1 MADKKITALTDLSTG
16 VAGADLLHVVDDPTG
31 TPINK
36 KVSVTNFINNL
47 PSFIGFSNSV
57 EDISDGTQAAISIT
71 TALTLLQTAGT
82 NATTL
87 ADGTVVGQLKIIVHD
102 TDGGA
107 TEMTPADP
115 LGYIDLDFVELGDSA
130 MLMWIG
136 TKWAALSSV
145 SLGSTDSGLF
155 EVTATD

>member
-16 VAGADLLHVVDDPTG
+16 IAGADLLHVIDDPSG

-57 EDISDGTQAAISIT
+57 EDISDGTQTAISVS
-71 TALTLLQTAGT
+71 TALTLLQTAGS

-87 ADGTVVGQLKIIVHD
+87 ADGTVVGQIKIIVHD
-102 TDGGA
+102 TDGGSSVC
-107 TEMTPADP
+107 TPADP
-115 LGYIDLDFVELGDSA
+115 MGYADLNFAAVGDTA
-130 MLMWIG
+130 PLI
-136 TKWAALSSV
+136 WAGSSWAV
-145 SLGSTDSGLF
+145 LATHNAGSDSGI
-155 EVTATD
+155 VDIAN

>member
-57 EDISDGTQAAISIT
+57 EDISDGTQTAISVT
-71 TALTLLQTAGT
+71 HALTLLQTAGT
-82 NATTL
+82 
-87 ADGTVVGQLKIIVHD
+87 VVGQIKIIVHD
-102 TDGGA
+102 TDGGS
-107 TEMTPADP
+107 TELTPATP
-115 LGYIDLDFVELGDSA
+115 VGFVDLDFETVGDTA
-130 MLMWIG
+130 TLMWTG
-136 TKWAALSSV
+136 AAWVAIASHRALADTGV
-145 SLGSTDSGLF
+145 I

>member
-16 VAGADLLHVVDDPTG
+16 IAGADLLHVVDDPTG

-57 EDISDGTQAAISIT
+57 EDISDGTQTAISIT

-102 TDGGA
+102 TDGGS

-115 LGYIDLDFVELGDSA
+115 LGYIDLDFVSLGDSA

-136 TKWAALSSV
+136 TKGAALSSV
-145 SLGSTDSGLF
+145 ALAGDSGLF
-155 EVTATD
+155 EITATD

>member
-16 VAGADLLHVVDDPTG
+16 IAGADLLHVIDDPSG

-57 EDISDGTQAAISIT
+57 EDISDGTQTAISVS
-71 TALTLLQTAGT
+71 TALTLLQTAGS

-87 ADGTVVGQLKIIVHD
+87 ADGTVVGQIKIIVHD
-102 TDGGA
+102 TDGGSSVC
-107 TEMTPADP
+107 TPADP
-115 LGYIDLDFVELGDSA
+115 MGYADLNFAAVGDTA
-130 MLMWIG
+130 TFIG
-136 TKWAALSSV
+136 AGSSWAVLATHNA
-145 SLGSTDSGLF
+145 GSDSGI
-155 EVTATD
+155 VDIAN

>member
-47 PSFIGFSNSV
+47 PSFIGFSNSI
-57 EDISDGTQAAISIT
+57 EDLSDGTQ
-71 TALTLLQTAGT
+71 TAVSVSTAVTLLQTAGT

-87 ADGTVVGQLKIIVHD
+87 ANGTVQGQIKIIVND
-102 TDGGA
+102 QDGGS
-107 TEMTPADP
+107 TVCTPQSR
-115 LGYIDLDFVELGDSA
+115 LGYADINFVDDGDSA
-130 MLMWIG
+130 ICMWTG
-136 TKWAALSSV
+136 TAWAVLATNKV
-145 SLGSTDSGLF
+145 
-155 EVTATD
+155 ATDMGLVDVA

>member
-16 VAGADLLHVVDDPTG
+16 IAGADLLHVVDDPTG

-47 PSFIGFSNSV
+47 PSFIGFSNSI
-57 EDISDGTQAAISIT
+57 EDISDGTQTAISVA
-71 TALTLLQTAGT
+71 TAVTLLQTAGS

-87 ADGTVVGQLKIIVHD
+87 ADGTVQGQIKIIVHD

-107 TEMTPADP
+107 SVCTPADP
-115 LGYIDLDFVELGDSA
+115 MGYVDLNFVDDGDTA
-130 MLMWIG
+130 MLMWSG
-136 TKWAALSSV
+136 AKWAIIGFADVGADIPADLI
-145 SLGSTDSGLF
+145 DI
-155 EVTATD
+155 AA

>member
-57 EDISDGTQAAISIT
+57 EDISDGTQTAISVT
-71 TALTLLQTAGT
+71 HALTLLQTAGS

-87 ADGTVVGQLKIIVHD
+87 ANGTVVGQIKIIVHD
-102 TDGGA
+102 TDGGS
-107 TEMTPADP
+107 TECTPATP
-115 LGYIDLDFVELGDSA
+115 VGFVDLDFETVGDTA
-130 MLMWIG
+130 TLMWTG
-136 TKWAALSSV
+136 AAWVALASHRALADTGV
-145 SLGSTDSGLF
+145 I

>member
-57 EDISDGTQAAISIT
+57 EDISDGTQTALSVT
-71 TALTLLQTAGT
+71 HALTLLQTAGS

-102 TDGGA
+102 TDGG
-107 TEMTPADP
+107 TSECTPATP
-115 LGYIDLDFVELGDSA
+115 VGFVDLDFETVGDTA
-130 MLMWIG
+130 TLMWTG
-136 TKWAALSSV
+136 AAWVAIASHRALADTGV
-145 SLGSTDSGLF
+145 I